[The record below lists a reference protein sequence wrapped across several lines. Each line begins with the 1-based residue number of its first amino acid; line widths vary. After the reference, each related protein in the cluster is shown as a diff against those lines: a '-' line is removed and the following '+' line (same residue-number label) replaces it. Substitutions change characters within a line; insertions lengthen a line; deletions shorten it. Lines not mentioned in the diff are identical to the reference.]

1 MAFSLKNSLKN
12 VFKKN
17 LSDSVVGIDIGTSAI
32 KVVQLKK
39 KGGRAILETY
49 GEIALGPYAGIELG
63 RATNLP
69 IDRIKEALA
78 DLLREANVTT
88 QNAGLSIPLS
98 SSLITLVE
106 MPDIGEKRMAE
117 MIPIEARRYIPVPI
131 AEVSL
136 DWWIIPRKENTFV
149 SPEDHAVSDGKA
161 KANVKDGTTKKVDV
175 LLVAILN
182 DALTKNRTIST
193 ELGLQDVFFEIE
205 LFSTTRASLDQGI
218 EPIMILDMGAGSTK
232 LYLVEHGIMKDS
244 HIINRGSQEITLS
257 LAKSLDMPIGRAE
270 EIKRTVGLSTDPSNK
285 EINEVISGG
294 LDYIFTEANQ
304 VLLSFEKKYN
314 RSITKVV
321 LSGGGAVMRGFA
333 EAAKV
338 HFQSDIISADPFS
351 KVVAPAFLA
360 PTLKA
365 VGPEFA
371 VALGLA
377 LRKLSMLN

>member
-1 MAFSLKNSLKN
+1 MDFSLKNIFSLGAN
-12 VFKKN
+12 E
-17 LSDSVVGIDIGTSAI
+17 SVVGIDIGSSAI

-39 KGGRAILETY
+39 KGGRAVLETY

-63 RATNLP
+63 RATNLS
-69 IDRIKEALA
+69 IDRIKEALT

-88 QNAGLSIPLS
+88 KNAGLSIPLAA
-98 SSLITLVE
+98 SLITLVE

-131 AEVSL
+131 SEVSI
-136 DWWIIPRKENTFV
+136 DWWIIPHKENTFV
-149 SPEDHAVSDGKA
+149 SPEDNIKPKISLPEGV
-161 KANVKDGTTKKVDV
+161 TKKVDV

-182 DALTKNRTIST
+182 DALNKNRTIT
-193 ELGLQDVFFEIE
+193 NELGLKNAFFEIE

-218 EPIMILDMGAGSTK
+218 EPVMILDMGAGSTK

-257 LAKSLDMPIGRAE
+257 LSKSLDMPVARAE
-270 EIKRTVGLSTDPSNK
+270 EIKRTIGLSTDPSNK
-285 EINEVISGG
+285 QVNETISLA

-314 RSITKVV
+314 RSISKVV

-338 HFQSDIISADPFS
+338 HFQADVTPADPFA

-371 VALGLA
+371 VAVGLA
-377 LRKLSMLN
+377 LR

>member
-1 MAFSLKNSLKN
+1 MAFSIKNSLKN
-12 VFKKN
+12 VFKTN
-17 LSDSVVGIDIGTSAI
+17 QSESVIGIDIGSSAI
-32 KVVQLKK
+32 KIVQLRKK
-39 KGGRAILETY
+39 AGRALLETY

-69 IDRIKEALA
+69 LDRIKEALT
-78 DLLREANVTT
+78 DLLRESNVTT
-88 QNAGLSIPLS
+88 QNAGLSIPLA

-131 AEVSL
+131 SEVTL

-149 SPEDHAVSDGKA
+149 SPEDHASLSKS
-161 KANVKDGTTKKVDV
+161 KANNSEPSNKKVDV

-182 DALTKNRTIST
+182 DALAKNKTIAT

-205 LFSTTRASLDQGI
+205 LFSTTRSVLDPGI
-218 EPIMILDMGAGSTK
+218 EPVMILDMGAGSTK
-232 LYLVEHGIMKDS
+232 LYLVEHGVMKDS

-257 LAKSLDMPIGRAE
+257 LAKSLSMPIGRAE

-285 EINEVISGG
+285 EVNEVISSG
-294 LDYIFTEANQ
+294 LDYVFAEANQ

-314 RSITKVV
+314 RSISKVV
-321 LSGGGAVMRGFA
+321 LSGGGAVMRGFT

-338 HFQSDIISADPFS
+338 HFQSDIVSADPFS
-351 KVVAPAFLA
+351 KVVTPAFLA

-371 VALGLA
+371 VAVGLA
-377 LRKLSMLN
+377 LRKLSMLK

>member
-1 MAFSLKNSLKN
+1 MDFSLKNI
-12 VFKKN
+12 FKTRAGG
-17 LSDSVVGIDIGTSAI
+17 SVVGIDIGSSAI
-32 KVVQLKK
+32 KIVQLKK

-63 RATNLP
+63 RATNLSV
-69 IDRIKEALA
+69 DRTKEALT

-88 QNAGLSIPLS
+88 KNAGLSIPLA

-149 SPEDHAVSDGKA
+149 SPEDSSKS
-161 KANVKDGTTKKVDV
+161 KTSLPEGTTKKVDV

-182 DALTKNRTIST
+182 DALTKNRAIVN
-193 ELGLQDVFFEIE
+193 ELQLEDVFFEIE

-218 EPIMILDMGAGSTK
+218 EPVMILDMGAGSTK

-244 HIINRGSQEITLS
+244 HIINRGSQEVTLS
-257 LAKSLDMPIGRAE
+257 LAKSLDMPVARAE

-285 EINEVISGG
+285 QVNETISGT
-294 LDYIFTEANQ
+294 LDYIFNEANQ
-304 VLLSFEKKYN
+304 VLLGFEKKYN
-314 RSITKVV
+314 RSISKVV

-333 EAAKV
+333 NAAKV
-338 HFQSDIISADPFS
+338 HFQADVISADPFA
-351 KVVAPAFLA
+351 KVVAPAFLT

-371 VALGLA
+371 VAVGLA
-377 LRKLSMLN
+377 LRKLSMVN

>member
-1 MAFSLKNSLKN
+1 MDFSLKNIFSLGAN
-12 VFKKN
+12 E
-17 LSDSVVGIDIGTSAI
+17 SVVGIDIGSSAI

-39 KGGRAILETY
+39 KGGRAVLETY

-63 RATNLP
+63 RATNLS
-69 IDRIKEALA
+69 IDRIKEALT

-88 QNAGLSIPLS
+88 KNAGLSIPLAA
-98 SSLITLVE
+98 SLITLVE

-131 AEVSL
+131 SEVSI
-136 DWWIIPRKENTFV
+136 DWWIIPHKENTFV
-149 SPEDHAVSDGKA
+149 SPEDNIKPKISLPEGV
-161 KANVKDGTTKKVDV
+161 TKKVDV

-182 DALTKNRTIST
+182 DALNKNRTIT
-193 ELGLQDVFFEIE
+193 NELGLKNAFFEIE

-218 EPIMILDMGAGSTK
+218 EPVMILDMGAGSTK

-257 LAKSLDMPIGRAE
+257 LSKSLDMPVARAE
-270 EIKRTVGLSTDPSNK
+270 EIKRTIGLSTDPSNK
-285 EINEVISGG
+285 QVNETISLA

-314 RSITKVV
+314 RSISKVV

-338 HFQSDIISADPFS
+338 HFQADVTPADPFA

-371 VALGLA
+371 VAVGLA